1 MTNLAA
7 DYSGLLE
14 KISGLFYDYLFLP
27 VLKLLGLISPKL
39 AERLAESHVLFAI
52 IWIVILVALLF
63 LLNTLIIIF
72 QRSKGQK
79 PE

>member
-1 MTNLAA
+1 MDFAV
-7 DYSGLLE
+7 DYSDLLE
-14 KISGLFYDYLFLP
+14 KISGLFYEYLFLP

-39 AERLAESHVLFAI
+39 AEMLAESHVLFAVVWI
-52 IWIVILVALLF
+52 ILLVVLLF

-72 QRSKGQK
+72 QKTKGHK